1 MKEITLKFREVA
13 VEGLPTESMDC
24 AVVHDY
30 DGWFQPNKLSYS
42 SKYEMFN
49 AHDYTTIE
57 KAESTMID
65 NISHWIPLC
74 EFNEAFKEDAQD
86 VQTLD

>member
-1 MKEITLKFREVA
+1 MKQVTLNFREVA
-13 VEGLPTESMDC
+13 VDGLPTESMDC
-24 AVVHDY
+24 AVVHAY

-57 KAESTMID
+57 EAERTMID
-65 NISHWIPLC
+65 NISHWIPLD
-74 EFNEAFKEDAQD
+74 EFNAAFEDGE
-86 VQTLD
+86 TP

>member
-13 VEGLPTESMDC
+13 VDGLPTESMDC

-30 DGWFQPNKLSYS
+30 GGWFQPNKLPYS

-57 KAESTMID
+57 EAERTMID
-65 NISHWIPLC
+65 NISHWIPLD
-74 EFNEAFKEDAQD
+74 EFNAAFKEDA
-86 VQTLD
+86 

>member
-13 VEGLPTESMDC
+13 VDGLPTESMDC
-24 AVVHDY
+24 AVVHDH
-30 DGWFQPNKLSYS
+30 DGWFRPNNLHYS

-49 AHDYTTIE
+49 ASDHTTIARA
-57 KAESTMID
+57 KSTMID

-74 EFNEAFKEDAQD
+74 EFNEAFKEDAQGEED
-86 VQTLD
+86 KR